1 MSPSYFNLSCFGIED
16 QNIQLTSSYV
26 VHAGHKITDV
36 ILARL
41 TTQKPDCCPT
51 CHSPQLI
58 RNGYRMSH
66 IRLANLGG
74 HRRELHLKK
83 QRFLCKHCG
92 HTFGLQTTI
101 TAGHDSLSC
110 QLKGRIMDLARLG
123 EPASH
128 IALLLNCSP
137 STVIRTIDQR
147 IEHHYRV
154 AVLPKHLCFDEFHSV
169 KHTMSFICCDAV
181 SHQLIVKLPNR
192 LSRTII
198 NYFENR
204 YSKAERS
211 LVQSVVVDMNAQYSH
226 FIHRLFPQAAII
238 IDRFHITQLAGRALD
253 SMRIT
258 LAKSLSAHS
267 REYRILKSQW
277 RLFHKDWHQI
287 EAQRL
292 TYLRG
297 INEYTTQQNAID
309 LVLSKFPEFEATYQ
323 AYQLLMTAVR
333 QPRRSLFDQLLAHYQ
348 PLHTA
353 MDTVISTL
361 KHYRK
366 YITNSL
372 IYPYSNGPLEG
383 LNRKIKDLKRHCYGF
398 RNLNNFFKRID
409 CLL

>member
-1 MSPSYFNLSCFGIED
+1 MSHSYFNLNCFGIED
-16 QNIQLTSSYV
+16 QNIELIGAQV
-26 VHAGHKITDV
+26 VHSGRQITDV
-36 ILARL
+36 ISARL
-41 TTQKPDCCPT
+41 TTATPKYCPQ
-51 CHSPQLI
+51 CHSSLLI
-58 RNGYRMSH
+58 RNGYRLSH
-66 IRLANLGG
+66 IRLVDLGG

-92 HTFGLQTTI
+92 HTFGPQTKL
-101 TAGHDSLSC
+101 TAGHDSLSR
-110 QLKGRIMDLARLG
+110 QLKSRIMDLVRLG

-128 IALLLNCSP
+128 IALLLHCSP
-137 STVIRTIDQR
+137 STVIRTINQR
-147 IEHHYRV
+147 VEPHYRV
-154 AVLPKHLCFDEFHSV
+154 AILPKHLCFDEFRSV

-181 SHQLIVKLPNR
+181 SHQLVVKLPNR

-204 YSKAERS
+204 YSKLERTR
-211 LVQSVVVDMNAQYSH
+211 VQTVVVDMNAQYSH
-226 FIHRLFPQAAII
+226 FIHRLFPNAQII

-287 EAQRL
+287 EAQHP

-309 LVLSKFPEFEATYQ
+309 LILYKFPKFAATYQ
-323 AYQLLMTAVR
+323 TYQLLMTAVR
-333 QPRRSLFDQLLAHYQ
+333 QHRPDQFEQLLKHYE
-348 PLHTA
+348 PLHNA

-361 KHYRK
+361 KYYRK

-398 RNLNNFFKRID
+398 RNLSNFFKRID